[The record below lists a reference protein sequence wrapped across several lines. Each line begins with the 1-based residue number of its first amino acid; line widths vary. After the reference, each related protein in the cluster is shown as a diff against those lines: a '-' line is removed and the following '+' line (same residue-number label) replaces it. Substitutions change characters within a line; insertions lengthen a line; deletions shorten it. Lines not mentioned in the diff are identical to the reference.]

1 MKLTTKLILAFL
13 FLGLSSVGLVA
24 LVVRVSANR
33 EFDKFIG
40 EKYQDELSDQLE
52 DYYQQYGTWEGV
64 ENLYSHEGERP
75 LSFSITDPNGVILVP
90 GFEHRAGD
98 KVSPQEFLSGKKIE
112 DKDDHAIGYVV
123 LNTPPERNPLE
134 EEFIHRINGY
144 IFISAA
150 GAALFALALGALLSR
165 AVTRPLVE
173 LTKATR
179 ALGIDNFEQR
189 VPVRSKDEIG
199 ELAAA
204 FNKMNE
210 DLARS
215 FNLRKQMT
223 ADIAH
228 ELRAPLSLI
237 MGHAE
242 GVHDGVL
249 QPTRE
254 NFEIIREEA
263 ERLEKLVN
271 DLRTL
276 SLADAGKLSVEFQRV
291 EMNEFIRDMQ
301 KRYAATYDNKQ
312 VELAFTSA
320 LKALYANID
329 TSRLGQA
336 LNNILDN
343 ALRYTPQG
351 GRVCMALSESKG
363 GMELNIQDSGAG
375 VDAEEAKRLF
385 DRFYRVDEARNR
397 DDGGSGLGLA
407 ITKSIIEMHGGN
419 ILAESQKGQG
429 LKIII
434 RLPTIEMN

>member
-24 LVVRVSANR
+24 LVTRFSANR
-33 EFDKFIG
+33 ELDKFIG

-52 DYYQQYGTWEGV
+52 SYYKQNGTWEGV
-64 ENLYSHEGERP
+64 ESLYSHEGERP
-75 LSFSITDPNGVILVP
+75 LSFSITDPDGVILVP

-98 KVSPQEFLSGKKIE
+98 SVSALELAHGKKIE
-112 DKDDHAIGYVV
+112 GKGELIIGYVV

-134 EEFIHRINGY
+134 EEFIRRINGF

-150 GAALFALALGALLSR
+150 GAALFALVLGALLSR
-165 AVTRPLVE
+165 AVTRPLLE
-173 LTKATR
+173 LTRATR
-179 ALGIDNFEQR
+179 ALAAGNFEQR

-199 ELAAA
+199 ELASS

-237 MGHAE
+237 IGHAE

-276 SLADAGKLSVEFQRV
+276 SLADAGKLSVEFQRI
-291 EMNEFIRDMQ
+291 EMNQFLRDVQ
-301 KRYAATYDNKQ
+301 KRYAASFANKR
-312 VELAFTSA
+312 VELALTSA
-320 LKALYANID
+320 LEALYANID
-329 TSRLGQA
+329 PSRFGQA

-343 ALRYTPQG
+343 ALRYTPEG
-351 GRVCMALSESKG
+351 GRVSVALSAGKENMTVSV
-363 GMELNIQDSGAG
+363 QDSGEG
-375 VDAEEAKRLF
+375 VGAEEAQRLF

-407 ITKSIIEMHGGN
+407 ITKSIIEMHGGSVW
-419 ILAESQKGQG
+419 AESEKGRG
-429 LKIII
+429 VKISIHI
-434 RLPTIEMN
+434 PFAK